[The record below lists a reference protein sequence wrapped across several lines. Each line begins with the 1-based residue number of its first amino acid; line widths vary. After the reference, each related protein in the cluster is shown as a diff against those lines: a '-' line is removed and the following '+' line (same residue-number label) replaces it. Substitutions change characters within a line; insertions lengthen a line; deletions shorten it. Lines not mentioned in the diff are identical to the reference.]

1 MGISN
6 RTCGNLFS
14 RRLDWS
20 TKFITI
26 PSYSLRNN
34 SEIKMESLEEKIKR
48 LEKTISRQEAELL
61 RSRKM
66 ATLGIMTSALAHE
79 IIQPLQIIL
88 ATAQNCQRDIQRN
101 QVDTQII
108 FEDLEQIAKT
118 ITRIVHIVNRLYQLS
133 HDSQPLLERVDV
145 NTSIENV
152 IMMFREQFQ
161 SRGIKINKH
170 FTTLLPLIKADQVQ
184 LEQVFINL
192 ISNARDALEGRVNN
206 DITIST
212 HKQNGEIQIQ
222 FEDNGVGIA
231 SAQLPHIF
239 DAFFTTKEKGSGLGL
254 YISQE
259 IIHCYGGIIS
269 IESQLNKGSTFL
281 IKFPIATQEQTV

>member
-1 MGISN
+1 MN
-6 RTCGNLFS
+6 NPLLT
-14 RRLDWS
+14 
-20 TKFITI
+20 
-26 PSYSLRNN
+26 YN
-34 SEIKMESLEEKIKR
+34 SEIKMEPLEEKIKR

-66 ATLGIMTSALAHE
+66 VTLGIMTSGLAHE

-118 ITRIVHIVNRLYQLS
+118 ITRIVHIVNGLYQLS
-133 HDSQPLLERVDV
+133 HDSQPLLETFDV

-152 IMMFREQFQ
+152 LMMFSEQFQ
-161 SRGIKINKH
+161 SRSIKINKH
-170 FTTLLPLIKADQVQ
+170 FTTALPLLKADPIQV
-184 LEQVFINL
+184 EQVFINL
-192 ISNARDALEGRVNN
+192 ISNARDALEGRFNN
-206 DITIST
+206 NITIST

-222 FEDNGVGIA
+222 FEDNGAGMA
-231 SAQLPHIF
+231 PAQLPLIF
-239 DAFFTTKEKGSGLGL
+239 DAFFTTKEKGQGLGL

-269 IESQLNKGSTFL
+269 VESQLNKGSTFL
-281 IKFPIATQEQTV
+281 IKFPITT

>member
-1 MGISN
+1 MV
-6 RTCGNLFS
+6 
-14 RRLDWS
+14 
-20 TKFITI
+20 
-26 PSYSLRNN
+26 
-34 SEIKMESLEEKIKR
+34 
-48 LEKTISRQEAELL
+48 
-61 RSRKM
+61 
-66 ATLGIMTSALAHE
+66 TLGIMTSGLAHE

-88 ATAQNCQRDIQRN
+88 TAQNCQRDIQRN

-133 HDSQPLLERVDV
+133 HDSQPLLERVEV

-170 FTTLLPLIKADQVQ
+170 FTTPLPLIKADQVQ

-222 FEDNGVGIA
+222 FKDNGVGIT
-231 SAQLPHIF
+231 SAQLPLMF